1 MNSDETRA
9 LIKRYYEALTRGDRE
24 EIKACLSSDVVWQL
38 PITAGEAGAGGSDQ
52 TGIVRGKEA
61 VAEELGGRTIK
72 DTFDISQPFG
82 LEIRSMIV
90 DNGSA
95 AVQQRLTAT
104 TRANGQLYDNQYCW
118 VYSCA
123 EGQITRM
130 EEYTDTLYAA
140 RTMGWDLKG
149 TEQ

>member
-1 MNSDETRA
+1 
-9 LIKRYYEALTRGDRE
+9 
-24 EIKACLSSDVVWQL
+24 
-38 PITAGEAGAGGSDQ
+38 
-52 TGIVRGKEA
+52 
-61 VAEELGGRTIK
+61 
-72 DTFDISQPFG
+72 
-82 LEIRSMIV
+82 MIV

-104 TRANGQLYDNQYCW
+104 TRSQGQLYDNQYCW

-140 RTMGWDLKG
+140 RTMGWESKG
-149 TEQ
+149 GQ

>member
-1 MNSDETRA
+1 M
-9 LIKRYYEALTRGDRE
+9 
-24 EIKACLSSDVVWQL
+24 VWQL
-38 PITAGEAGAGGSDQ
+38 PATAGEAGTGGSDAN
-52 TGIVRGKEA
+52 GVVAGRDA

-72 DTFDISQPFG
+72 DTFDISQPFN

-104 TRANGQLYDNQYCW
+104 TRSKGQLYDNQYCW

-140 RTMGWDLKG
+140 RTMGWESKG
-149 TEQ
+149 GQ

>member
-1 MNSDETRA
+1 MNTEETRA
-9 LIKRYYEALTRGDRE
+9 LIERYYNALTRGDRE
-24 EIKACLSSDVVWQL
+24 EIKSCLSDDVVWQL
-38 PITAGEAGAGGSDQ
+38 PATAGEVGTGGSDANGVVQ
-52 TGIVRGKEA
+52 GRDA

-72 DTFDISQPFG
+72 ETFDISQPFN

-104 TRANGQLYDNQYCW
+104 TRAMGQLYDNQYCW

-123 EGQITRM
+123 EGQITRV

-140 RTMGWDLKG
+140 RTMGWESKG
-149 TEQ
+149 GQ

>member
-1 MNSDETRA
+1 MNTEETRA
-9 LIKRYYEALTRGDRE
+9 LIERYYNALTRGDRE
-24 EIKACLSSDVVWQL
+24 EIKSCLSDDVVWQL
-38 PITAGEAGAGGSDQ
+38 PATAGEVGTGGSDANGVVQ
-52 TGIVRGKEA
+52 GRDA

-72 DTFDISQPFG
+72 ETFDISQPFN

-104 TRANGQLYDNQYCW
+104 TRSKGQRYDNQYCW

-149 TEQ
+149 E